1 MEMEE
6 GCRRERATK
15 RQEKRHEKYIFF
27 FVILFPRKLLSWAD
41 LNNWQARST
50 CLAKTAR
57 RGTKN
62 KRT

>member
-6 GCRRERATK
+6 GRRREGATK

-27 FVILFPRKLLSWAD
+27 FIILFPRKLLSWAD

-50 CLAKTAR
+50 CLAKTAQ
-57 RGTKN
+57 RGTKH

>member
-1 MEMEE
+1 MQ
-6 GCRRERATK
+6 ERVNK

-41 LNNWQARST
+41 LNNWQAKST
-50 CLAKTAR
+50 CLAKTAQ

>member
-1 MEMEE
+1 MQ
-6 GCRRERATK
+6 ERGNK

-50 CLAKTAR
+50 CLAKTAQ